1 MGQGGPGMGGFGP
14 GGPGGFGDRGMGQGG
29 PGMDGFSNMGGGGQG
44 SGMPTIM
51 GSQGGMFGQQG
62 QNAKMEKLIGG
73 MRNIFSDNM
82 AQTQIGAARNQ
93 LENALAELETTL
105 ETLKGAQDSKVVSA
119 DDIDSLDTNWVR
131 ALKFSS
137 KQINDLKSDKGT
149 TTLTK
154 NQLKRTVIFV
164 KAIGKQ
170 IAKVQQ
176 NLDKLDALETQMDAD
191 TGSSDTAQ

>member
-1 MGQGGPGMGGFGP
+1 
-14 GGPGGFGDRGMGQGG
+14 MGQGG